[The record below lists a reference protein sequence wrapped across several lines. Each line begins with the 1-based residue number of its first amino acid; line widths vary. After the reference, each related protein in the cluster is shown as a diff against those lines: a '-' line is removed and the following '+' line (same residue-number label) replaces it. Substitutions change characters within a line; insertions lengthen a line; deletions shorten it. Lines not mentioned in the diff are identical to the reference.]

1 MTEAEESDAISLKI
15 SLEFSY
21 KPMEELAA
29 SSKANESCPTSHVDM
44 TTDMTATDKSTTQ
57 EGPTYGG
64 HAYYKYDDSIST
76 NNTLGEGSYSRYS
89 SSSSNNR

>member
-29 SSKANESCPTSHVDM
+29 SSKANEFIPTPHAAM
-44 TTDMTATDKSTTQ
+44 ITDTSVIATSNAQ

-64 HAYYKYDDSIST
+64 HA
-76 NNTLGEGSYSRYS
+76 
-89 SSSSNNR
+89 